1 MREGIKLVGTHL
13 RHIRQAFLAASVGV
27 KANLFHTRRLLALSL
42 ESLRDS
48 LLLGDSM
55 LSQIK
60 GVGRLHKAQVERAN
74 FAVLRLTDMPAVLVE
89 CAFITSSADIAVL
102 MDEDGQ
108 NRIARA
114 VADGL
119 LNWAD
124 IAGIA
129 CVEDS

>member
-1 MREGIKLVGTHL
+1 MLSRFL
-13 RHIRQAFLAASVGV
+13 RRQLARAVRVQPLEAADYTLGRGV
-27 KANLFHTRRLLALSL
+27 KS
-42 ESLRDS
+42 
-48 LLLGDSM
+48 
-55 LSQIK
+55 
-60 GVGRLHKAQVERAN
+60 AN

-89 CAFITSSADIAVL
+89 CAFITSSGDIAVL

-129 CVEDS
+129 CVDDS